1 MVREKETGTAEQLML
16 TPLRRSEVVAAKMLP
31 PFTVGMLSLVPSLGV
46 LAWFD
51 VPFRGSIALFVL
63 ASALALAAC
72 LAIGILI
79 STFAR
84 TLQQPLRVLSLAS
97 PTPLHGDCA
106 GRDTEGRWARS
117 ALAPVCRSC
126 GNWWRPHAG
135 RPGASPAASLRLVV
149 LRRGSGV

>member
-106 GRDTEGRWARS
+106 GRDTEGRWLGALWPQFA
-117 ALAPVCRSC
+117 ALAAIGLVLMLV
-126 GNWWRPHAG
+126 GLG
-135 RPGASPAASLRLVV
+135 R
-149 LRRGSGV
+149 LRRHLYA